1 VVLADW
7 LATIGHH
14 RSLLWGDGV
23 HPRPPGARLYARM
36 LVAAIEGDRPAHNAA
51 PAVGSPQVPGGLR
64 LRAG

>member
-1 VVLADW
+1 
-7 LATIGHH
+7 
-14 RSLLWGDGV
+14 
-23 HPRPPGARLYARM
+23 M